1 MLVLPV
7 EPNPLARLPL
17 VGPCERTAMLTIA
30 WKNLWSEKGR
40 FLFSVAGVAV
50 AAMLLAFMLALYSG
64 WNERIASYVQK
75 VPAQVWVVQ
84 RGNESFFSASFFADA
99 KLDEVRRVP
108 GVVRVSSM
116 LGRSVKIK
124 EGSSAY
130 DSYVLGF
137 DEGGIGGPIHI
148 KEGTGTPGAGEII
161 VDDVLSRTA
170 GFDLGDTVTVSDRP
184 FKVVGISTGGNNV
197 IYQLSFV
204 SKDEAR
210 KLVGLDGVEG
220 FGLVETEPGRDL
232 DVVAA
237 INSNVDGVTAFRSS
251 TYADMSRKVLQRSM
265 LPILSVVLVLV
276 FVVGAVVVGLT
287 IYTATLE
294 KEREFGVMKALGTPN
309 KFLAI
314 AVIEQSLLCGLIG
327 FALGEA
333 GVLVASRF
341 AERLVPQFVTLIR
354 WQDAVIVLVGVG
366 AMSLLAAFLP
376 VQRVMRVDPLVV
388 FKA

>member
-1 MLVLPV
+1 
-7 EPNPLARLPL
+7 
-17 VGPCERTAMLTIA
+17 
-30 WKNLWSEKGR
+30 
-40 FLFSVAGVAV
+40 
-50 AAMLLAFMLALYSG
+50 MLALYSG
-64 WNERIASYVQK
+64 WNERIASYVQA

-99 KLDEVRRVP
+99 KLDEVRTVP

-116 LGRSVKIK
+116 VGRSLKISH
-124 EGSSAY
+124 GGASSY

-137 DEGGIGGPIHI
+137 DEGSIGGPIHV
-148 KEGTGTPGAGEII
+148 KEGTGAPGSGEIVI
-161 VDDVLSRTA
+161 DDVLARTA
-170 GFDLGDTVTVSDRP
+170 GFDLGETVTVGDRP
-184 FKVVGISTGGNNV
+184 FKIVGISTGGNNV

-220 FGLVETEPGRDL
+220 FGLVETEPGRDV
-232 DVVAA
+232 DVAAA
-237 INSNVDGVTAFRSS
+237 INGRVDGVTAFPSR

-314 AVIEQSLLCGLIG
+314 AVVEQSLLCGLIG
-327 FALGEA
+327 FLLGEA
-333 GVLVASRF
+333 AVVVASRF

-354 WQDAVIVLVGVG
+354 WQDAIIVVVGVT
-366 AMSLLAAFLP
+366 AMSLLAALLP